1 MSPRGREVE
10 IAESRPFYTL
20 QRWVSAHAVGLCMGH
35 HSCTMRGCG
44 RAQLHR
50 KPMALIHRPHLP
62 RTRAPHRTARSSLLV
77 GGGDTGGGGGGDVSG
92 GDGGGG
98 DGGSGEGGGGGGEAW
113 WPSQSHTMPPPM
125 CLCEQGH
132 TSSQYVRRW
141 RAGQMR
147 PSGVTLLV
155 ESKIP
160 AHLGSRAGDPP
171 ALHQQHDD
179 A

>member
-1 MSPRGREVE
+1 MSHEPRGREVE

-50 KPMALIHRPHLP
+50 KPMALIYTCRAHVPLIHRI
-62 RTRAPHRTARSSLLV
+62 ARSSLLV

-98 DGGSGEGGGGGGEAW
+98 DCGSGEGGGGGGEAW
-113 WPSQSHTMPPPM
+113 WPSQSLTH
-125 CLCEQGH
+125 H
-132 TSSQYVRRW
+132 ASADV
-141 RAGQMR
+141 
-147 PSGVTLLV
+147 LV
-155 ESKIP
+155 
-160 AHLGSRAGDPP
+160 
-171 ALHQQHDD
+171 
-179 A
+179 